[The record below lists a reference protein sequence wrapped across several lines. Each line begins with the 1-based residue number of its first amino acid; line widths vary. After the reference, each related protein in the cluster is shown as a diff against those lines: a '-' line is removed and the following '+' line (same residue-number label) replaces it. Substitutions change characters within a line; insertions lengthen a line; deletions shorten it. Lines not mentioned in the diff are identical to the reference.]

1 METQHGQF
9 RFLQGHY
16 RTAQVNK
23 VVELLPSEIPEQWH
37 QMRADIRP
45 LKDFTLQRCMVPSGK
60 IRTAQLRL
68 SQIHLKKPMTR

>member
-1 METQHGQF
+1 METQHGHF
-9 RFLQGHY
+9 CFLHGHY

-23 VVELLPSEIPEQWH
+23 KDELLPSEIQEQWN

-45 LKDFTLQRCMVPSGK
+45 LKDSTLQRCMVPSGK

-68 SQIHLKKPMTR
+68 SQIHLKKPLTR